1 MRRLRCLK
9 NVQIPEKLF
18 IELVK
23 FVFFD
28 AARNDEL
35 QSFLI
40 NELNKKIDKMAAHE
54 AYSTYK
60 NADSK
65 DARESA
71 RKKYLELKGISTD
84 FRW

>member
-1 MRRLRCLK
+1 MK
-9 NVQIPEKLF
+9 SVQIPEEVF

-28 AARNDEL
+28 AARTNER

-40 NELNKKIDKMAAHE
+40 TELNKKIDKMAAHE

-65 DARESA
+65 AAREDA
-71 RKKYLELKGISTD
+71 RKKYLDLKGISTD